1 MDKDVG
7 QYLRT
12 VRQRETDE
20 HSAFAFDVCS
30 EDEAKAIDEGEAEK
44 VLRARAD
51 VPHTDAVKR
60 VHNVTRQRHVPRPS
74 EGVLTSKHLPTA
86 TPEPSGEFT
95 EDMTDDPTPVAP
107 PPKPAPARVAPKA
120 ARPSARAARP

>member
-1 MDKDVG
+1 MC
-7 QYLRT
+7 T
-12 VRQRETDE
+12 E
-20 HSAFAFDVCS
+20 A
-30 EDEAKAIDEGEAEK
+30 EAKDIDEREAEK

-60 VHNVTRQRHVPRPS
+60 VHNVTREGAQRHVARP
-74 EGVLTSKHLPTA
+74 EGVLTSGHLPTA

-95 EDMTDDPTPVAP
+95 DDMADDATPVAP

-120 ARPSARAARP
+120 TRPSARAARP